1 MLILSTYKNDF
12 FDNKD
17 PVLMDFSGKT
27 HETMAFEY
35 DDATE
40 VYASCGV
47 FYQERVIRKRTR
59 YSIDPLIFAFC
70 WPRLG
75 RQVDLLWIITDN
87 L

>member
-1 MLILSTYKNDF
+1 MCPNPLCPDPIDDEQHSVLILSTYKNDF

-27 HETMAFEY
+27 HETLAFEY

-47 FYQERVIRKRTR
+47 FYQDRVKALT
-59 YSIDPLIFAFC
+59 A
-70 WPRLG
+70 
-75 RQVDLLWIITDN
+75 LLT
-87 L
+87 

>member
-17 PVLMDFSGKT
+17 PILMDFSGKT
-27 HETMAFEY
+27 HETLSFEY

-47 FYQERVIRKRTR
+47 FYQDRVKKLT
-59 YSIDPLIFAFC
+59 
-70 WPRLG
+70 
-75 RQVDLLWIITDN
+75 T
-87 L
+87 